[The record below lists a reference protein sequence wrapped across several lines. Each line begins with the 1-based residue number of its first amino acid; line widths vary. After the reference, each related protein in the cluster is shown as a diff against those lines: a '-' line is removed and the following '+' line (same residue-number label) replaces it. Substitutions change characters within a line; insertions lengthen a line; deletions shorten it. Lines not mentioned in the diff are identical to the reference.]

1 MNETTTEERNVKRCP
16 TCGEEKPLDQFG
28 SNKAKKDGLN
38 VYCKECTR
46 AKLRERYH
54 ADPEASRQ
62 ALRKRYRANP
72 SKYRKMKRL
81 DYERKKLVS
90 VAGKMLPWQAAEALG
105 ITEGMLHY
113 LSQKHG
119 ISVAFVKPRWSDEN
133 EGELLLLRLQG
144 LTHKAIAERTGRT
157 ADAVKMKLRELRN
170 R

>member
-1 MNETTTEERNVKRCP
+1 MKRCP

-28 SNKAKKDGLN
+28 SNKAKKDGLS

-46 AKLRERYH
+46 ARLRARYH

-62 ALRKRYRANP
+62 ALRKRYRKNP
-72 SKYRKMKRL
+72 RKYRKMKRL
-81 DYERKKLVS
+81 EYERKKLEA

-113 LSQKHG
+113 LAQKHG
-119 ISVAFVKPRWSDEN
+119 ISVAFVKPRWSKED
-133 EGELLLLRLQG
+133 EGELLLLRFQG
-144 LTHKAIAERTGRT
+144 MTHKAIAERTGRT
-157 ADAVKMKLRELRN
+157 VGAVRMKLLELRD